1 MYVKKNIP
9 KSTFEFTCTSIFV
22 NQHCSFT
29 NLFVPTFAIGH
40 SSQVLNLFN
49 PVVDLTFFIELF
61 AF

>member
-1 MYVKKNIP
+1 MYMYVKKNIP

-40 SSQVLNLFN
+40 VEKTLSLNGNEDVLILQINL
-49 PVVDLTFFIELF
+49 
-61 AF
+61 